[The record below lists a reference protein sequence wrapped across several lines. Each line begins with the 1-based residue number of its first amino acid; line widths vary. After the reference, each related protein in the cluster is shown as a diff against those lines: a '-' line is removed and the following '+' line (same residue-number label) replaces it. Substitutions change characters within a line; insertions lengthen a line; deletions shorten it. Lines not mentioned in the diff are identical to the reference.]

1 MFGKKEY
8 NMKTMVLGVLLALC
22 AIPDAVRAGEMFNYG
37 KYWSQLPPVARS
49 AYVDGIVNGGRHA
62 YFEAASEWLP
72 PGEITKKPEPEKVA
86 KVRKKIF
93 IMVDRDAIISVM
105 TDLYKDPANI
115 FIDTK
120 DMLYIARDKL
130 LGEKIDDRLVSARK
144 KAVELHK
151 QLKALGLD
159 K

>member
-1 MFGKKEY
+1 
-8 NMKTMVLGVLLALC
+8 MKTMVLGVLLALC
-22 AIPDAVRAGEMFNYG
+22 APDAVRAGEIFNYG

-49 AYVDGIVNGGRHA
+49 AYVDGVVDGGSHA
-62 YFEAASEWLP
+62 YTEAASEWLP
-72 PGEITKKPEPEKVA
+72 PGETTKKPEPEKVA
-86 KVRKKIF
+86 NVRKKIF
-93 IMVDRDAIISVM
+93 IMVDRDPIIAVM
-105 TDLYKDPANI
+105 TDLYKDPANT

-144 KAVELHK
+144 KAVESHES
-151 QLKALGLD
+151 LKALGLD

>member
-1 MFGKKEY
+1 
-8 NMKTMVLGVLLALC
+8 MKTIVLGILLALC
-22 AIPDAVRAGEMFNYG
+22 AIPDVVRAGEMFNFG
-37 KYWSQLPPVARS
+37 KYWFQLPPVARS
-49 AYVDGIVNGGRHA
+49 AYVDGIVDGVGYA

-93 IMVDRDAIISVM
+93 IMVDRDTIISVM
-105 TDLYKDPANI
+105 TDLYRDPANT

-130 LGEKIDDRLVSARK
+130 LGERIDDRLISARK
-144 KAVELHK
+144 EAVELHERV
-151 QLKALGLD
+151 KAFGLS